1 MRPCYS
7 GGNCSERERD
17 MKYMMTWWE
26 RPGGSVADYEAAQ
39 KRLLDIF

>member
-1 MRPCYS
+1 
-7 GGNCSERERD
+7 